1 MNGNFFVPIE
11 KLKDYMKNGAMNSQ
25 EGVQIMGTAAPSAAK
40 LLPPPLT
47 LADLENPMFYAYV
60 ENIREPTFCPW
71 YMEGGLGVMA
81 KYGEYTGLYFLS
93 IMLSGPGAFAGMW
106 SGREISGL
114 PKKVCERISVS
125 RVDDMAH
132 CFIERG
138 GVRLLDV
145 ELKMGGYD
153 EPSYKMGQE
162 GASREN
168 PITTRGGCLLHKYTM
183 DGLDFTDMEMIYYDS
198 QTRYYSWEPCSAALK
213 INSSIDDPWGALE
226 IKNVLAAGWM
236 VSDNWASYS
245 RVYSYADEEAAV
257 AMQHLYYGRYDR
269 CMISSAHQK
278 YE

>member
-47 LADLENPMFYAYV
+47 LADPENPMFYAYV

-125 RVDDMAH
+125 RVADM
-132 CFIERG
+132 R
-138 GVRLLDV
+138 
-145 ELKMGGYD
+145 
-153 EPSYKMGQE
+153 QE